1 MLFKL
6 FFSNGTSF
14 YIYCLLGFKLVLG
27 GFSNPITL
35 SGKKCEV
42 QLEFQLE
49 KNGTQKPTE
58 KVGK

>member
-6 FFSNGTSF
+6 
-14 YIYCLLGFKLVLG
+14 VPG
-27 GFSNPITL
+27 GFSNPWTL
-35 SGKKCEV
+35 PEEKKCEV